1 MRLRLR
7 LPLAL
12 AVVALIAGSL
22 AGVAGAKKK
31 KGGGGK
37 GVTVSKSVKK
47 AIPDAIGN
55 GSDKT
60 LDGKLAVPLKV
71 KRAGAIGNVSVT
83 IQTTGLAAGAASDLG
98 AKVSSPDGT
107 TVDLFEGL
115 AGQSI
120 GPLTLRPNS
129 PIEICSFNP
138 ASTTPPPPPC
148 TDPDAKRNPPYVGVA
163 GLPALRLLSGGPI
176 KGKWTVSLYDRGY
189 AGTSPAVTSI
199 LNSVKLAIT
208 PG

>member
-1 MRLRLR
+1 MRTRS
-7 LPLAL
+7 LPIAASIAVAAL
-12 AVVALIAGSL
+12 FAAALFGGA
-22 AGVAGAKKK
+22 AAAKKH
-31 KGGGGK
+31 GGGG
-37 GVTVSKSVKK
+37 GATVGKSVKK

-60 LDGKLAVPLKV
+60 LDGKIAVPLKV
-71 KRAGAIGNVSVT
+71 KRAGRIGNVSVT
-83 IQTTGLAAGAASDLG
+83 IQTTGLAASAASELG

-107 TVDLFEGL
+107 TVELFEGL

-120 GPLTLRPNS
+120 GPLTLKPNS

-163 GLPALRLLSGGPI
+163 GLPALRLLSGGPM

-189 AGTSPAVTSI
+189 AGSSPAVTSI
-199 LNSVKLAIT
+199 LNSVKLAVT